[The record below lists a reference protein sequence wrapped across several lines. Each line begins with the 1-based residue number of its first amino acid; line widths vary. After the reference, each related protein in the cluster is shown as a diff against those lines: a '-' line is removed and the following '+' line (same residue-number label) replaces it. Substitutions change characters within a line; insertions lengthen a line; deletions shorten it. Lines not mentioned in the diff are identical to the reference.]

1 MSHYFDRIANFNLS
15 ESVFVKIIFP
25 GSTYLETV
33 RVQVH
38 ANVRIRRIY
47 FSDTLYSEDEMP
59 NEFRLFLPT
68 AATKTKA
75 REKGK
80 TKRCSK
86 LDIWTT

>member
-1 MSHYFDRIANFNLS
+1 MVSGYSIDKQVLIHYKFL
-15 ESVFVKIIFP
+15 

-68 AATKTKA
+68 AATKAKA
-75 REKGK
+75 KEKGK
-80 TKRCSK
+80 T
-86 LDIWTT
+86 IM